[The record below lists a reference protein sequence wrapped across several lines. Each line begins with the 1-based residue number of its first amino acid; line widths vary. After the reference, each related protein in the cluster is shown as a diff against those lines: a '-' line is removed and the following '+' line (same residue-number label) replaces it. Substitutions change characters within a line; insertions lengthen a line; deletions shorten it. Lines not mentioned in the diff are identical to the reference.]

1 MYVSNIIDFLSIV
14 LIVNQK
20 YARVHR
26 KSDLPS
32 LVERCGNQ
40 ISKGASFHF
49 TAFLQRVQVH
59 LEFHPRIECLAVGSE
74 SGDTHEAALV
84 DLEDS
89 LEVAVDCHE
98 LR

>member
-1 MYVSNIIDFLSIV
+1 MTR

-49 TAFLQRVQVH
+49 TAFFQRVQVH

-74 SGDTHEAALV
+74 SGATHEAALV